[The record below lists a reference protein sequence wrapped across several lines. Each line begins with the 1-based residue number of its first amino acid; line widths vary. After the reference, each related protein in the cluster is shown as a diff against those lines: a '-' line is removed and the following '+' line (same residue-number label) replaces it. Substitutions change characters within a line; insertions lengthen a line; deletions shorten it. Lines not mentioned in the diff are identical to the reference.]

1 MGDRNRFEGRKLRI
15 QMTSFPSIFR
25 RRIPSA
31 ENRENSL
38 RHCEHVPAHYV
49 SRCCMRASSLTFLFL
64 MAIGS
69 VAGQAAE
76 PAGLLDTLISSSP
89 FGQMKGGVAGDAPN
103 QPLEFRG
110 VIEEGGGWVFSI
122 YDTTSRH
129 SRWVGLNAASDD
141 FVVKEYDAIHQ
152 TVSVDQHGRTL
163 SLSLKS
169 APKIAQAGNQMVMRP
184 SQPNMIPGMP
194 GPVGPGMQP
203 GSPADAQRLQQ
214 IAQEI
219 ERRRA
224 LRRQA
229 AQGQSQTFPV
239 QPPRPGQFSMPL
251 PANGSGPIPTPAQA
265 PR

>member
-1 MGDRNRFEGRKLRI
+1 MR
-15 QMTSFPSIFR
+15 
-25 RRIPSA
+25 
-31 ENRENSL
+31 
-38 RHCEHVPAHYV
+38 V
-49 SRCCMRASSLTFLFL
+49 SPFTFLFL
-64 MAIGS
+64 LAIGS
-69 VAGQAAE
+69 LAGRAAE

-89 FGQMKGGVAGDAPN
+89 FGQMKGGAAGDTPN

-129 SRWVGLNAASDD
+129 SRWVGLNTASDD

-152 TVSVDQHGRTL
+152 TVSVDQHGRVL

-169 APKIAQAGNQMVMRP
+169 APKIAQAGNQMVVRP
-184 SQPNMIPGMP
+184 PQANTIPGMP
-194 GPVGPGMQP
+194 GPVGPGMQS

-229 AQGQSQTFPV
+229 AQSPGQSPQ
-239 QPPRPGQFSMPL
+239 PGQFPMPGPTMGQGPVPMPV
-251 PANGSGPIPTPAQA
+251 PANGSGPIPTPAQP

>member
-1 MGDRNRFEGRKLRI
+1 
-15 QMTSFPSIFR
+15 
-25 RRIPSA
+25 
-31 ENRENSL
+31 
-38 RHCEHVPAHYV
+38 
-49 SRCCMRASSLTFLFL
+49 MRASPLTFLL
-64 MAIGS
+64 LLAVGS
-69 VAGQAAE
+69 LAGRAAE
-76 PAGLLDTLISSSP
+76 QTGLLDTLISSSP
-89 FGQMKGGVAGDAPN
+89 FGQMKGGAAGDTPN

-129 SRWVGLNAASDD
+129 SRWIGLNAASDD

-152 TVSVDQHGRTL
+152 TVSVDQHGRIL
-163 SLSLKS
+163 NLSLKS
-169 APKIAQAGNQMVMRP
+169 APKNAQAGNQMVAARP
-184 SQPNMIPGMP
+184 PQANGIPGMP
-194 GPVGPGMQP
+194 GPAGPGVQPGSP

-229 AQGQSQTFPV
+229 AQVQGQAPLT
-239 QPPRPGQFSMPL
+239 QPLQPGQYPMPAPANGSGQYPMPA
-251 PANGSGPIPTPAQA
+251 PANGSGPIPTPAQP

>member
-1 MGDRNRFEGRKLRI
+1 
-15 QMTSFPSIFR
+15 MTSLSSISHR
-25 RRIPSA
+25 RTRSA

-49 SRCCMRASSLTFLFL
+49 SRCRMRAAPLTFLL
-64 MAIGS
+64 LLATGS
-69 VAGQAAE
+69 LAGKAAE
-76 PAGLLDTLISSSP
+76 PTGLLDTLISSSP
-89 FGQMKGGVAGDAPN
+89 FGQMKGGAAGDTPN

-129 SRWVGLNAASDD
+129 SRWVGLNTASDD

-152 TVSVDQHGRTL
+152 TVSVDQHGRVL

-169 APKIAQAGNQMVMRP
+169 APKIAQAGNQMVMRAP
-184 SQPNMIPGMP
+184 QVNAIPGMP
-194 GPVGPGMQP
+194 PTVGPGAQP

-229 AQGQSQTFPV
+229 AQVPGQPSPSGQFPMSGPTAGQGPIPMPV
-239 QPPRPGQFSMPL
+239 Q
-251 PANGSGPIPTPAQA
+251 ANGSGPVPMPAQP